1 MAQDNSLVDQ
11 KLALSMFLDALLH
24 EAPEADPAMQAAEP
38 PAAPLPVQEAP
49 TVALLKPVLVPP
61 TLQPEVLAPTPET
74 TLPEPS
80 VPEPVLPATQSA
92 TEPRVPAAEAG
103 VQRPDWAVSPFQI
116 LLFKVAGL
124 GLAVPLIEL
133 NGILEWTDEVTP
145 MPGHADF
152 YLGLLHHRERSVP
165 VVDPARLVLPADRQA
180 ALAGD
185 PRERVSRIVLID
197 EGRWG
202 LACDEVSEVV
212 TVRPD
217 QVRWRSSRTRRRWLA
232 GTVVD
237 HMCALL
243 DTRTFAQLLASGRE

>member
-1 MAQDNSLVDQ
+1 MAQDNRLVDQ
-11 KLALSMFLDALLH
+11 KLALSIFLDALLH
-24 EAPEADPAMQAAEP
+24 EAPAAEPAMQAAEP
-38 PAAPLPVQEAP
+38 PAASLPVQEPPA
-49 TVALLKPVLVPP
+49 VALLKPVLVPP
-61 TLQPEVLAPTPET
+61 TLQPEAPAPALETP
-74 TLPEPS
+74 LPEPV
-80 VPEPVLPATQSA
+80 VPDTRPV
-92 TEPRVPAAEAG
+92 TESRLPAAEVG
-103 VQRPDWAVSPFQI
+103 VQRPDWAASPFQI

-145 MPGHADF
+145 LPGHAEF

-180 ALAGD
+180 ALVGD

-243 DTRTFAQLLASGRE
+243 DTRAFAQLLASGRE